1 MNMEENRRELPRASE
16 FKDTMTR
23 GTRISLVIA
32 IIIFSAVLPV
42 VLYILSEKISFLGS
56 LGEVEL
62 NLISG
67 AATLLGIFFLGYN
80 YLKDQFES
88 IRGNAL
94 LILRYIILAL
104 LLKFA
109 LELIVQA
116 VFFFLNLEITST
128 ENNEAIL
135 ELSRNNFTKMLGLT
149 VIVAPIVEEV
159 FFRGCLFGGLYK
171 YGRVLAY
178 VVSVLC
184 FSLLHVAGFMV
195 MDFSL
200 SQIAQLILYVPA
212 SVALA
217 YCYEKSG
224 NIWANIVMHSGINAL
239 AMFVLNKLA

>member
-1 MNMEENRRELPRASE
+1 MDMRDGRPQLPKASP
-16 FKDTMTR
+16 FKDTMTKR
-23 GTRISLVIA
+23 TRISL
-32 IIIFSAVLPV
+32 IISIFLFSVALPILLYFLSAKVS
-42 VLYILSEKISFLGS
+42 LSS

-62 NLISG
+62 SLLSG
-67 AATLLGIFFLGYN
+67 AATLLGIFTIGYS
-80 YLKDQFES
+80 YLKEHFES

-94 LILRYIILAL
+94 LILRYIILAM

-109 LELIVQA
+109 LELIVQSIY
-116 VFFFLNLEITST
+116 FFLSIEIAST

-135 ELSRNNFTKMLGLT
+135 ELSRNNFKRMLGLT
-149 VIVAPIVEEV
+149 VIIAPIVEEV

-171 YGRVLAY
+171 YGRALAY
-178 VVSVLC
+178 AVSVLG
-184 FSLLHVAGFMV
+184 FSLLHVAGFMIT
-195 MDFSL
+195 DFSF

-224 NIWANIVMHSGINAL
+224 NIWASIAMHSGINAL